1 MKTLMLVSA
10 PVTPSLREDAARGTR
25 PRPEYL
31 SLEGRH
37 DVDLL
42 DWTRVGFSRGHR
54 SVARSLTHSLAG
66 LRRARSYDV
75 VFSDG
80 EHLGIPLGAAMRALR
95 LRIPHLMIGHN
106 LLAPAKV
113 RLLRHLAIPGVDL
126 AVVHSD
132 GQIDRIV
139 AETAIPRAKLGVVP
153 YGVDTRFW
161 SPLAEAA
168 AVAENDLVVSA
179 GREHRDYRTLV
190 QALPADARLRIADHS
205 LFTPRATRRDPP
217 IWPATVERVGL
228 DPAGLRDLYASA
240 AVVVVPV
247 VETLMPA
254 GITTL
259 LEAMAMGKA
268 LVVTET
274 SGLRGIVE
282 HGRTGLV
289 VPPGDPRA
297 MRAAIEE
304 LLVSPDKRAALG
316 ARAREEAV
324 ARYDVEVFTDA
335 LAACLDR
342 IAVLSKQ
349 G

>member
-1 MKTLMLVSA
+1 VKMLMLVSA
-10 PVTPSLREDAARGTR
+10 PVTSSLRDDAARGTR

-31 SLEGRH
+31 SLEGRYG
-37 DVDLL
+37 VDLL
-42 DWTRVGFSRGHR
+42 DWTRLGLSGGHR
-54 SVARSLTHSLAG
+54 SVVRSLTHALAG
-66 LRRARSYDV
+66 LRRARGYDV

-80 EHLGIPLGAAMRALR
+80 EHLGIPLGAAMSSLR
-95 LRIPHLMIGHN
+95 MRIPHLMIGHN
-106 LLAPAKV
+106 LLAPAKA
-113 RLLRHLAIPGVDL
+113 RLLRYLSIPGVDL
-126 AVVHSD
+126 AVVHSA

-139 AETAIPRAKLGVVP
+139 SATAIPRTKLAVVP

-161 SPLAEAA
+161 SSLAAPAA
-168 AVAENDLVVSA
+168 SVETDLVVSA

-190 QALPADARLRIADHS
+190 EALPPDARMCIADHS
-205 LFTPRATRRDPP
+205 LFTPRATREDPA

-228 DPAGLRDLYASA
+228 DPAGLRDLYAKA

-259 LEAMAMGKA
+259 LEAMSMGKA
-268 LVVTET
+268 LVVTDT

-297 MRAAIEE
+297 MRAAITQ
-304 LLVSPDKRAALG
+304 LLASPDECIALG
-316 ARAREEAV
+316 TRARQEAV

-335 LAACLDR
+335 LGACFAR
-342 IAVLSKQ
+342 LSDS
-349 G
+349 GCL